1 MNRYKTAT
9 GLLACLILAIATLRA
24 FAFWAADPM
33 LAYANNYDQIRTLR
47 VFGLHPKDSSK
58 ARYEMTPE
66 QPWRYFVQA
75 DDMHAPI
82 YPSSDLLVKA
92 VQVTTMAVF
101 RSSDGSMDIKVA
113 TAPVLIGWLV
123 GIWLIFRKLLAR
135 PLGALGF
142 SVWILLVADPINL
155 LFLNTW
161 YAEFSAFALAT
172 LFVGIAWLWLFQR
185 ISQRNALIWGGV
197 CLILLSFN
205 RNQYMFLLPAVAGLA
220 GVAALAVQ
228 RTYAKPSLATAGKY
242 ALIVA
247 ACLVPM
253 MAFIA
258 AAKKDKDVA
267 VWAATNR
274 TNTIFGALLP
284 ASQDPARMLKHLG
297 LAPEGCLRFSGK
309 NLYVTPEEEF
319 KAHCPKSL
327 TASLV
332 RIAKAV
338 VREPTVLITI
348 IGNVAQHHNGFLQYH
363 IGHIEGKSNAYL
375 HDGSQSSFNG
385 TEFRTVRD
393 TARVSHSSQ
402 PFYLHSV
409 DSLFTQISAGTTAP
423 LIWVAI
429 LGPALAAL
437 LAWVLQ
443 HSRWAFMF
451 LLSGLLFNYALFSS
465 ILGDGYFELERHAVL
480 CFSFGALFF
489 VLLGSFAASAFRTKA
504 APHHD
509 TSHSLAPRM

>member
-9 GLLACLILAIATLRA
+9 SLLACLILAIATLRA

-47 VFGLHPKDSSK
+47 VFGLHPKDSPK
-58 ARYEMTPE
+58 ALYEMTPE

-75 DDMHAPI
+75 DDLHAPI

-92 VQVTTMAVF
+92 IQVTTMAAF
-101 RSSDGSMDIKVA
+101 RSSDGLMDIKVA
-113 TAPVLIGWLV
+113 TVPVLIGWLV
-123 GIWLIFRKLLAR
+123 GICLIFRKLLAR
-135 PLGALGF
+135 PLAALGF
-142 SVWILLVADPINL
+142 AVWILLVADPINL

-172 LFVGIAWLWLFQR
+172 LFVGTAWLWLFQLVTLR
-185 ISQRNALIWGGV
+185 WALVWGGV
-197 CLILLSFN
+197 CLAVLSFN

-220 GVAALAVQ
+220 GIAALAVQ
-228 RTYAKPSLATAGKY
+228 HPYRKPSLAAAGKC
-242 ALIVA
+242 ALITA
-247 ACLVPM
+247 ACLLPM
-253 MAFIA
+253 MAFNA

-284 ASQDPARMLKHLG
+284 ASKSPVQMLKHLG
-297 LAPEGCLRFSGK
+297 LSPEGCLRFSGE

-319 KAHCPKSL
+319 KEHCPESL
-327 TASLV
+327 TASLA

-338 VREPTVLITI
+338 VLEPTVLITLI
-348 IGNVAQHHNGFLQYH
+348 KNIALHHNGFLQYH
-363 IGHIEGKSNAYL
+363 LGHIEGTSKAYL

-385 TEFRTVRD
+385 SEYRTVRD
-393 TARVSHSSQ
+393 KTRIGNSSQ
-402 PFYLHSV
+402 PYYLQSV
-409 DSLFTQISAGTTAP
+409 DSLLTRISAGTTML
-423 LIWVAI
+423 LIWLAAV
-429 LGPALAAL
+429 GPALVALAAWL
-437 LAWVLQ
+437 LQ
-443 HSRWAFMF
+443 QRRWAFMF

-465 ILGDGYFELERHAVL
+465 ILGDGYFELERHAIL

-489 VLLGSFAASAFRTKA
+489 VLLVSFAASTLSAKT
-504 APHHD
+504 AP
-509 TSHSLAPRM
+509 PQ

>member
-9 GLLACLILAIATLRA
+9 SLLACLILAIATLRA
-24 FAFWAADPM
+24 FSFWAVDPM

-47 VFGLHPKDSSK
+47 VFGLHPKDSPK
-58 ARYEMTPE
+58 ALYAMTPE

-82 YPSSDLLVKA
+82 YPSSDLLVK
-92 VQVTTMAVF
+92 VIQVTTMNLF

-113 TAPVLIGWLV
+113 TVPVLIGWLV
-123 GIWLIFRKLLAR
+123 SIWLLFRKLLVR
-135 PLGALGF
+135 PLAALGF
-142 SVWILLVADPINL
+142 AVWILLVADPINL
-155 LFLNTW
+155 LFLNSW

-172 LFVGIAWLWLFQR
+172 LLVGIAWLWLFQLVTLR
-185 ISQRNALIWGGV
+185 WALVWGGV
-197 CLILLSFN
+197 CLTVLSFN

-220 GVAALAVQ
+220 GAAALAIQ
-228 RTYAKPSLATAGKY
+228 RPWAKPSLRTSGKY
-242 ALIVA
+242 ALIA
-247 ACLVPM
+247 TACLLPM
-253 MAFIA
+253 LAFNA

-284 ASQDPARMLKHLG
+284 ASKDPARMLKRLG
-297 LAPEGCLRFSGK
+297 LSPEGCLRFSGK
-309 NLYVTPEEEF
+309 NLYITPEEEF

-338 VREPTVLITI
+338 VREPTVLINI
-348 IGNVAQHHNGFLQYH
+348 IANVAQHHNGFLQYH

-393 TARVSHSSQ
+393 TARVSNSSQ
-402 PFYLHSV
+402 PYYLHSV
-409 DSLFTQISAGTTAP
+409 DSLLTQISAGATAL

-437 LAWVLQ
+437 AAWALRQ
-443 HSRWAFMF
+443 SRWAFMF
-451 LLSGLLFNYALFSS
+451 LLAGLLFNYALFSS
-465 ILGDGYFELERHAVL
+465 ILGDGYFELERHAIL

-489 VLLGSFAASAFRTKA
+489 VLLVSFGASTWSAKT
-504 APHHD
+504 AP
-509 TSHSLAPRM
+509 PQ

>member
-9 GLLACLILAIATLRA
+9 SLLACLILAIATLRA

-47 VFGLHPKDSSK
+47 VFGLHPKDSTK
-58 ARYEMTPE
+58 PPYEMTPE
-66 QPWRYFVQA
+66 QPWRYFVQG
-75 DDMHAPI
+75 DEPQAPV

-92 VQVTTMAVF
+92 IQVTTMAAF
-101 RSSDGSMDIKVA
+101 GKSDGSMDIKVA

-123 GIWLIFRKLLAR
+123 GIWLIFRKLLVK
-135 PLGALGF
+135 PLAALGF
-142 SVWILLVADPINL
+142 AAWILLVADPINL

-172 LFVGIAWLWLFQR
+172 LFVGIAWLWLFQLVTLR
-185 ISQRNALIWGGV
+185 WALVWGGV
-197 CLILLSFN
+197 CLAFLSLN

-228 RTYAKPSLATAGKY
+228 RPFQRPSFITAGKW
-242 ALIVA
+242 ALIA
-247 ACLVPM
+247 AGCLLPM
-253 MAFIA
+253 LAYNTA
-258 AAKKDKDVA
+258 AQNSDEVA

-284 ASQDPARMLKHLG
+284 ASKAPARMLKHLG
-297 LAPEGCLRFSGK
+297 LSPEECLQFSGE

-319 KAHCPKSL
+319 KAHCPESL

-338 VREPTVLITI
+338 VREPTVLLTVIE
-348 IGNVAQHHNGFLQYH
+348 NVAMHHNGFLQYH
-363 IGHIEGKSNAYL
+363 IGHIEGTSNAHL
-375 HDGSQSSFNG
+375 HDGSESAFNG

-393 TARVSHSSQ
+393 KTKIGNSSQ
-402 PFYLHSV
+402 PFYLQSV
-409 DSLFTQISAGTTAP
+409 DSLLTRISGGATML
-423 LIWVAI
+423 LIWFAA
-429 LGPALAAL
+429 LGPVLAALAA
-437 LAWVLQ
+437 WVFKQ
-443 HSRWAFMF
+443 SRWAFMF

-465 ILGDGYFELERHAVL
+465 ILGDGYFELERHAIL

-489 VLLGSFAASAFRTKA
+489 VLLGSFAASAFHIKA

-509 TSHSLAPRM
+509 ASHSLAPRM